1 MFFSGCLISTYLI
14 DKVGRKTLL
23 IVSGI
28 GVGSFHAITAWS
40 YYNTEHSTESLCL
53 IGHFSQNVTP
63 ANLSNISLVA
73 GCDHEISNK
82 ATYLPLIGLIGFYLT
97 FAIGA
102 GSVPIIILGEVF
114 PPSVK
119 GTAISLINSSMWILN
134 FGMAKMFFFMNDK
147 LGIYGTFV
155 FFSSSSVAMTLY
167 VFMLLPETKNK
178 TLNEIQQKVKGTTGI
193 RIG

>member
-1 MFFSGCLISTYLI
+1 M
-14 DKVGRKTLL
+14 
-23 IVSGI
+23 
-28 GVGSFHAITAWS
+28 GSFHAITAWS
-40 YYNTEHSTESLCL
+40 YYNTEHSIESLCL
-53 IGHFSQNVTP
+53 IGNISQNITP
-63 ANLSNISLVA
+63 ENISNISVVT
-73 GCDHEISNK
+73 GCDDEISDK

-97 FAIGA
+97 FAIGT
-102 GSVPIIILGEVF
+102 GSVPMVILGEVF